1 MNGTIQDYLTA
12 IGWMLDK
19 EGVKVTSAANHRM
32 LKEGKITLEAFQAAA
47 RVISE
52 RFLKEGEQND

>member
-19 EGVKVTSAANHRM
+19 EGVKVTSDANHKM

-47 RVISE
+47 SIIAD
-52 RFLKEGEQND
+52 RFLKEGEHND

>member
-1 MNGTIQDYLTA
+1 MNGTIKDYLTA

-52 RFLKEGEQND
+52 RFLKEGERND

>member
-1 MNGTIQDYLTA
+1 
-12 IGWMLDK
+12 MLNK

>member
-1 MNGTIQDYLTA
+1 MNGTTQEYLTA

-19 EGVKVTSAANHRM
+19 EGVKATSDANHRM

-47 RVISE
+47 RTISE
-52 RFLKEGEQND
+52 RFLKEGK

>member
-19 EGVKVTSAANHRM
+19 EGVKVTSDANHKM